1 MLQTAGTVK
10 ADTQS
15 NLEITN
21 NSGVIL
27 DFTHEQL
34 MAMPKTTE
42 YTELYCYG
50 SLAIYGNWTGVL
62 LSYLLAQTRIT
73 PEVSSIQFS
82 ASDGYTVSIPTDLAM
97 QPQII
102 IAYEINGQPL
112 AEGLRLIVPGANG
125 ATWIS
130 LITSITMSTSGT
142 DYPAAG
148 GAGIGKI
155 TATTPEP
162 IPQSTPQPQGIAPQ
176 STLSQNTSSI
186 QAASPTNVTGFNQST
201 PKSQLLNSGVILEA
215 VVLTV
220 VFVVSIMFF
229 SAAGYMKTHRHK
241 RELAA

>member
-1 MLQTAGTVK
+1 
-10 ADTQS
+10 
-15 NLEITN
+15 
-21 NSGVIL
+21 
-27 DFTHEQL
+27 

-42 YTELYCYG
+42 YAELYCYG

-62 LSYLLAQTRIT
+62 LSYLITQTAIT

-102 IAYEINGQPL
+102 IAYQINGQPL

-130 LITSITMSTSGT
+130 LITSITLSTSGT

-155 TATTPEP
+155 TAA
-162 IPQSTPQPQGIAPQ
+162 TPQPITPTPRPQETAPQ
-176 STLSQNTSSI
+176 SPLPENTSSF
-186 QAASPTNVTGFNQST
+186 QVASPTNVTGVNQST
-201 PKSQLLNSGVILEA
+201 PKPQLSNSGVSLEA

-220 VFVVSIMFF
+220 VFVVSIMVL
-229 SAAGYMKTHRHK
+229 SAAGYLKLHRHE
-241 RELAA
+241 RELAEKKKSLL